1 MTSLR
6 LKYGTREVLWRII
19 GNNFGNERGKKNED
33 SQQKLKNN
41 NHGMADQRIVAKKP
55 WKQSGAKV
63 LGSLSET

>member
-1 MTSLR
+1 
-6 LKYGTREVLWRII
+6 V
-19 GNNFGNERGKKNED
+19 NNFGNERKKKHNED

-41 NHGMADQRIVAKKP
+41 NHGMADQRVVAKKP